1 MKKPSLE
8 EMLKHYNPLILAAIV
23 DPDAE
28 LIFKKKEGKVIIKT
42 PVRADGGTDYVNK
55 YLNIKDG

>member
-8 EMLKHYNPLILAAIV
+8 EMLKHYNPLILAAIM

-28 LIFKKKEGKVIIKT
+28 MIFEEDGSLIIRT